1 MRIPKELKEINRF
14 HEVALPKK
22 ADMFARLNG
31 NLLSP
36 GQSQY
41 SGDTSIPNNLSKVE
55 KIARAERINQRQL
68 KQEAIEQP
76 KE

>member
-41 SGDTSIPNNLSKVE
+41 SGDASIPNNLTKVV
-55 KIARAERINQRQL
+55 RL
-68 KQEAIEQP
+68 P
-76 KE
+76 LV